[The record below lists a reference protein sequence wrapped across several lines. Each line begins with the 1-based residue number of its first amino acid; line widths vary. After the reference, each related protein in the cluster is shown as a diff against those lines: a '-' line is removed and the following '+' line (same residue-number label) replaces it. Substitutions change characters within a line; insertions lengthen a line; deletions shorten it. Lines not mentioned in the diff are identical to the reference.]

1 MVKIDFSKMRVQ
13 VSFDGTH
20 KVFNIAKN
28 VGNDMMYNGSVIAD
42 IGFEELAR
50 KIYFSD
56 GEVEIPEEY
65 AMYIA
70 KVISESNYIAAIK
83 RHMLQVLNGKRSR

>member
-1 MVKIDFSKMRVQ
+1 MKIDFSKVKVQ

-20 KVFNIAKN
+20 QVFNIAKN
-28 VGNDMMYNGSVIAD
+28 VGNDMMFNGSVIAD
-42 IGFEELAR
+42 IGFEELAK

-56 GEVEIPEEY
+56 GEVEVPEVY
-65 AMYIA
+65 APFVA

-83 RHMLQVLNGKRSR
+83 RHLTKVLNGKRE